1 MSNSGH
7 LLTYFEGYS
16 PGLYDVWDW
25 SSVSRN
31 KVDCDFAYKKI
42 LTAIENKHNYNGMRH
57 DGNIQ
62 GLRLFFIS
70 INH

>member
-16 PGLYDVWDW
+16 PGLYDV
-25 SSVSRN
+25 
-31 KVDCDFAYKKI
+31 DCDFAYKKI
-42 LTAIENKHNYNGMRH
+42 LTAIENKHNNGMRH